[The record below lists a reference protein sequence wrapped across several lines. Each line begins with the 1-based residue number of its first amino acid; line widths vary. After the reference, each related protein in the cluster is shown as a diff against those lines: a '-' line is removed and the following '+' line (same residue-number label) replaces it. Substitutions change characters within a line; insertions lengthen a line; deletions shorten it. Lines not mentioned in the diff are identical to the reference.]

1 MPIDYVAQTAQP
13 MVAEPPDIEDVVTEY
28 DEEYPSLDPADW
40 PQVDDIVTED
50 DTPVDNFASAKNQ
63 RLLVESLYASWTP
76 DNDRQFLV
84 DANVGIF
91 YQVGRP
97 PVVPDV
103 FLSMDVQV
111 ADDWW
116 KKQHRSYFVWLF
128 GKPPDVVIEIVSNR
142 VGEEDGRKRDI
153 YAQISAKYYVLFDPQ
168 ELLSSDRLRVY
179 ELRGNRYV
187 LLNAPYLDQFGLGIT
202 LWHGSYEGKAETW
215 LRWCDLQGNL
225 IPTGRE
231 RAEQERERADQE
243 RERADQA
250 LAEIERLRARLRESG
265 LDE

>member
-1 MPIDYVAQTAQP
+1 
-13 MVAEPPDIEDVVTEY
+13 
-28 DEEYPSLDPADW
+28 
-40 PQVDDIVTED
+40 
-50 DTPVDNFASAKNQ
+50 
-63 RLLVESLYASWTP
+63 
-76 DNDRQFLV
+76 
-84 DANVGIF
+84 
-91 YQVGRP
+91 
-97 PVVPDV
+97 
-103 FLSMDVQV
+103 MDVQV